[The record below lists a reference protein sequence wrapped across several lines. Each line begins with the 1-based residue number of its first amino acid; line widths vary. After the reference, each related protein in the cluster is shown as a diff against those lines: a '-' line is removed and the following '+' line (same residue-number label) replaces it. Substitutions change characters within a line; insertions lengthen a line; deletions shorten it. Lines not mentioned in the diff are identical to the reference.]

1 MLELVILDV
10 NETLFPL
17 DPVADRMAEV
27 GLPGQLDVW
36 FARVLR
42 DGIAA
47 AAADRFAPFGE
58 LGRHHL
64 AMLLDGHP
72 EPDTAIAH
80 VLDGFGQVHPH
91 PDVAPG
97 LHALRDAGIPT
108 VALTNGSAELTR
120 AFLARADLTDLV
132 AEVHDVT
139 PVGRWKPAAAAYRF
153 VLDRH
158 GVGAHRAAMV
168 AVHPWDLLGAQAAG
182 LVTGWL
188 NRDGDRYP
196 AVFGQ
201 PDVTASDLPELVMR
215 LLVPDS

>member
-72 EPDTAIAH
+72 EPIGVPGDRR
-80 VLDGFGQVHPH
+80 LDVTDPQNDVIDPDHPH
-91 PDVAPG
+91 ERPPRPFG
-97 LHALRDAGIPT
+97 C
-108 VALTNGSAELTR
+108 
-120 AFLARADLTDLV
+120 
-132 AEVHDVT
+132 
-139 PVGRWKPAAAAYRF
+139 
-153 VLDRH
+153 
-158 GVGAHRAAMV
+158 HRS
-168 AVHPWDLLGAQAAG
+168 
-182 LVTGWL
+182 
-188 NRDGDRYP
+188 
-196 AVFGQ
+196 
-201 PDVTASDLPELVMR
+201 TASR
-215 LLVPDS
+215 RRIGA